1 MSSTSLII
9 YWKIVSSDSFFLIMK
24 QWAII
29 PYPCSPYQEWFWVCI
44 NLSPQAPLFKAEA
57 FLLICSSTDLLFTS
71 DNYYF
76 PSPYVLV
83 VHSLFWEA
91 ASLSLKGTL
100 TFHSFTMLINFLSI
114 LFFVFFLTIWL
125 VWKSDSLLYILY
137 QMSCKN
143 FGHSCYL
150 SCK

>member
-1 MSSTSLII
+1 
-9 YWKIVSSDSFFLIMK
+9 MK

-29 PYPCSPYQEWFWVCI
+29 PYPYSPYQEWFWVCI

-57 FLLICSSTDLLFTS
+57 FFLICSSTDLLFTS

-114 LFFVFFLTIWL
+114 LFFVFFFWL
-125 VWKSDSLLYILY
+125 SDLCENQTHCSTFCTRCLVKILVTAATY
-137 QMSCKN
+137 HASN
-143 FGHSCYL
+143 SII
-150 SCK
+150 

>member
-1 MSSTSLII
+1 M
-9 YWKIVSSDSFFLIMK
+9 
-24 QWAII
+24 
-29 PYPCSPYQEWFWVCI
+29 CI

-114 LFFVFFLTIWL
+114 LFFVFFFDYLTCVKIRL
-125 VWKSDSLLYILY
+125 TALHFVPDVL
-137 QMSCKN
+137 
-143 FGHSCYL
+143 
-150 SCK
+150 